1 MKKVLVLTAT
11 GHALGGEGFRDT
23 GNGTMNEHGVIFMY
37 DDQVRHIANE
47 TNVLLIHPKPEPKK
61 DESPTVDRI
70 EPKKTNKK

>member
-1 MKKVLVLTAT
+1 
-11 GHALGGEGFRDT
+11 
-23 GNGTMNEHGVIFMY
+23 MNEHGVIFMY